1 MSDILKSVKTPGWVD
16 EFKAFIMRGNVV
28 DLAVGVVIG
37 AAFTGIVG
45 SLVKDIITP
54 VIGLLTG
61 GVDFSNLFVTLKGP
75 AEPTLDAAVK
85 AGAVT
90 INYGVFLNAV
100 INFLIIG
107 FAVFWMVKM
116 LSKLYVKK
124 AAEPPPPPGPTPT
137 EVLLTEIRDLM
148 KHPAA

>member
-100 INFLIIG
+100 INFLIIA
-107 FAVFWMVKM
+107 FAIFWMVR
-116 LSKLYVKK
+116 LIAKLHK
-124 AAEPPPPPGPTPT
+124 APSPAPEPGPTPS
-137 EVLLTEIRDLM
+137 EALLGEIRDLL
-148 KHPAA
+148 KARDIK